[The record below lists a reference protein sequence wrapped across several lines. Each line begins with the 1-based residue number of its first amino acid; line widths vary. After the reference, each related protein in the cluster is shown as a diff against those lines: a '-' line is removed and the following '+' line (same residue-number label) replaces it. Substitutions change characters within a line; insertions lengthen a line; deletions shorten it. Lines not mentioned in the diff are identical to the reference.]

1 MDLSGTWRAAIAA
14 DDLRRSAFALDFDD
28 DGWESIEVPGHW
40 RSTPAFADADGPLMY
55 RTRFELDP
63 GVRDARHWVILHGL
77 FYQGDGWLH
86 GASPGDPGGSFFPP
100 AYAITDLARLA
111 REHVLG
117 VEVTC
122 SPQRDL
128 AKKRAVTGAFHHS
141 DSLDRTWNPGGLWRT
156 VRVERTGPVRIGRL
170 RVLCQEASADRAQV
184 HVRA

>member
-1 MDLSGTWRAAIAA
+1 MDLSGTWRAAIAD

-40 RSTPAFADADGPLMY
+40 RSSPAFAASDGPLIY

-63 GVRDARHWVILHGL
+63 GVDGARHWIILDGL
-77 FYQGDGWLH
+77 FYQGDVWLD
-86 GASPGDPGGSFFPP
+86 GAYLGDPEGYFFPH
-100 AYAITDLARLA
+100 AYEITELARLA
-111 REHVLG
+111 PEHVLG

-141 DSLDRTWNPGGLWRT
+141 DSLDR
-156 VRVERTGPVRIGRL
+156 
-170 RVLCQEASADRAQV
+170 
-184 HVRA
+184 